1 MNMIGSLWKSFQAA
15 AKHLAAAWEDAI
27 LARLR
32 ALAGVLR
39 QPDFW
44 ISLVWIVLASGAL
57 LGLAWFAIRQY
68 DTFLRLRPVLCTK
81 TLDNARLLVIVMV
94 APLSLVFTLVASS
107 EFLALRKRRAPRGW
121 AGSGYFWRYTI
132 LMLLSW
138 LALLYAMRC

>member
-1 MNMIGSLWKSFQAA
+1 MLDKMWKRF
-15 AKHLAAAWEDAI
+15 LAATKRVAVSWEDSI
-27 LARLR
+27 LERLR
-32 ALAGVLR
+32 ALAAVLR

-44 ISLVWIVLASGAL
+44 ISLIWIVLASGAL
-57 LGLAWFAIRQY
+57 FGLAWFAISQY
-68 DTFLRLRPVLCTK
+68 DTFLRLRPALCTR
-81 TLDNARLLVIVMV
+81 TLDNARLLLIVMV

-121 AGSGYFWRYTI
+121 AGSGYFWSYAI

>member
-1 MNMIGSLWKSFQAA
+1 MPDSKWIRFQAA
-15 AKHLAAAWEDAI
+15 VERLVAGWEDAI

-32 ALAGVLR
+32 ALAAVLR

-44 ISLVWIVLASGAL
+44 IGLIWIVLASGAL
-57 LGLAWFAIRQY
+57 LGLAWFAVSQY
-68 DTFLRLRPVLCTK
+68 DTFLRLRPALCTR
-81 TLDNARLLVIVMV
+81 TLDNARLLVIVMI

-121 AGSGYFWRYTI
+121 AGSGYFWIYTI